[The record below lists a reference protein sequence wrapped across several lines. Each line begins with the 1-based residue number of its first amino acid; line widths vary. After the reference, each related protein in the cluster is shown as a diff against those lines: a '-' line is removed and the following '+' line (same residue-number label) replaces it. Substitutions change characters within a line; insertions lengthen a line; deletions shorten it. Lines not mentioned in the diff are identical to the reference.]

1 MNDVLVSVD
10 AAQGILRRYVTG
22 GGPLLLPPLET
33 SSSYVMRRFF
43 ALRLSAKCWACS
55 FSMTFAA
62 SFGAR
67 ALIRRNVVI
76 LWLWL
81 QPARPLTRR

>member
-1 MNDVLVSVD
+1 MKADGGGGGAGLSGE
-10 AAQGILRRYVTG
+10 GIKVG

-81 QPARPLTRR
+81 HPARPLTRR